1 MCNAATAQ
9 SVRGLVTLKSQ
20 HGRVL
25 HLIPNGYDIKLEGE
39 ELGKQIDSKAEKD
52 RPIPCPVYYDG
63 ESVSGQVTIRVREGS
78 VQRTTGSNSTKSAI
92 TELFYDR
99 CHHRES
105 FSLSQEVAAL
115 GDLR

>member
-25 HLIPNGYDIKLEGE
+25 HLIPNGYDIEGE

-52 RPIPCPVYYDG
+52 RPISCPVYYDG
-63 ESVSGQVTIRVREGS
+63 ESVSGQVTIRVREGNI
-78 VQRTTGSNSTKSAI
+78 QRTTGSYSTKSAI

-105 FSLSQEVAAL
+105 LSLSQEVAAL